1 MFCLQVCKNNTWGWF
16 DGSKKKSTY
25 FSAILMKKELCFDSI
40 FGPSLSFCILGAAPC
55 SLKPVSS
62 CAALTININNLFSWQ
77 RRSSSFIEKAEFAF
91 EVLDEEWTST
101 SQYWRPG
108 AFSPTKVLNTGCNTL
123 QATKEG
129 LQCAATQKKTSLETP
144 ERHKSICT
152 CTTCRNKCWDLPMD
166 IKVPWRPLLAP
177 KGVVYSHNIYK
188 ILKQNQWEIKKN
200 RRHITVYARS

>member
-1 MFCLQVCKNNTWGWF
+1 MIRKGIVNICQHIFFTIV
-16 DGSKKKSTY
+16 
-25 FSAILMKKELCFDSI
+25 MKKELCFDSI
-40 FGPSLSFCILGAAPC
+40 FGPSLSSCILGAVPC

-108 AFSPTKVLNTGCNTL
+108 AFSPTKILNTGCNTL

-129 LQCAATQKKTSLETP
+129 LQCAATQKKPSLETP
-144 ERHKSICT
+144 NGTSRFA
-152 CTTCRNKCWDLPMD
+152 
-166 IKVPWRPLLAP
+166 LAP
-177 KGVVYSHNIYK
+177 PGEKNVGTFPWTSNSHDDPYFHSGGWFIHTTSTK
-188 ILKQNQWEIKKN
+188 
-200 RRHITVYARS
+200 S